1 MSTTPLSTNGPTSS
15 LTARSALRDGLRGA
29 MQWRLWLLWIGASLA
44 CALIAA
50 MPAWNWLGAGLDH
63 SVHAQAIAS
72 GHAPVPLL
80 DLVLSRNAPLG
91 VIGGSA
97 TIAAILMLLLSP
109 LLAGATIAAIRS
121 QARPGFGD
129 LLRGAIAEYGPM
141 LRMLVWSVVPL
152 GLAVLVMSVII
163 GVNEKAHEHA
173 ILASEAATGRTIA
186 FVVGG
191 VLFVL
196 AHASLEAGRGWL
208 AIDGRLRS
216 ALKAWWRGVKLLC
229 RRPVAVLLAWLATT
243 LLGLALALLFV
254 FLRQYAS
261 GAGVGGFL
269 LALLLGCGIAAGLAW
284 GRIARLYAMATLA
297 GDMHARR

>member
-1 MSTTPLSTNGPTSS
+1 MSTTNRNVSIRRILGH
-15 LTARSALRDGLRGA
+15 ALDSA
-29 MQWRLWLLWIGASLA
+29 MQWRLWLLWIAASLG

-50 MPAWNWLGAGLDH
+50 LPAWNWLAASLNN
-63 SVHAQAIAS
+63 SVHAPAIAS
-72 GHAPVPLL
+72 GKAPVLL
-80 DLVLSRNAPLG
+80 MDMVMSRNAPLG
-91 VIGGSA
+91 VLGES
-97 TIAAILMLLLSP
+97 TTVAAILMLLLSP

-121 QARPGFGD
+121 QTRPGFGD

-141 LRMLVWSVVPL
+141 LRMLVWSVIPL
-152 GLAVLVMSVII
+152 GLALLVMSVII
-163 GVNEKAHEHA
+163 GANEKAHEHA
-173 ILASEAATGRTIA
+173 ILASDAATGRNIA

-208 AIDGRLRS
+208 ATDGRLRS

-229 RRPVAVLLAWLATT
+229 RRPVAVLLAWLVTT
-243 LLGLALALLFV
+243 VLGLAVALVFV
-254 FLRQYAS
+254 FLRQYAG

-269 LALLLGCGIAAGLAW
+269 LAMLLGCGITAGLAW
-284 GRIARLYAMATLA
+284 GRIARLYAMSALA